1 MPTPLELI
9 DASQRRLDAA
19 DLYYGHGTDNAADD
33 ALFLVL
39 HGLGLSYDASDQ
51 ALNTQCSDQATAKVD
66 VLINRRINERLP
78 SAYLTNR
85 MWFAGLEFYVD
96 ERVLIPRSPLAE
108 LISSRFSPWADQLQV
123 KRILEIGT
131 GSGCIAIA
139 LAQYF
144 PKAEVVA
151 TDISTAAL
159 EVAARNLANYEGLSE
174 SLSFVEADL
183 FPAGNCAFDLIV
195 TNPPYVPDGYM
206 ADLPA
211 EYHAEPAL
219 ALMAGNDGL
228 RFVRQIFAEAAAHL
242 NPGGLLFFDVGD
254 RWSVMEQTFPDT
266 PFTWCELSRGGE
278 GIGLLEKSAL
288 GTLAQT
294 QVK

>member
-1 MPTPLELI
+1 
-9 DASQRRLDAA
+9 LDAA

-66 VLINRRINERLP
+66 VLINRRIDERLP

-159 EVAARNLANYEGLSE
+159 EVAALNLANYEGLSE

-219 ALMAGNDGL
+219 ALMAGDDGL

-294 QVK
+294 QVKYTHGR